1 MTEELSSSATF
12 YQYKL
17 IRKIQLPKRINNI
30 YWIIP
35 CIVAL
40 LVMALISWT
49 SIFYFLLAAP
59 IVLWIQ
65 YVISRSALL
74 ITGSHYHKRWA
85 FSRIIPWVGYMPI
98 QFINYPLFRKI
109 NSITM
114 WISLCVFAIIAF
126 WSPLSF
132 TIGTLFWHLW
142 FMLPRLYTIMSL
154 SGERKDGMIKFNPQ
168 DISYYKQ

>member
-1 MTEELSSSATF
+1 MTEELGSSATF

-17 IRKIQLPKRINNI
+17 IKKIPLSKKMNII

-35 CIVAL
+35 YIVAI
-40 LVMALISWT
+40 LVMILVSWT

-65 YVISRSALL
+65 YVLSRSALL
-74 ITGSHYHKRWA
+74 IVGSRYHKRWA
-85 FSRIIPWVGYMPI
+85 FSRKSPWLGYMPN
-98 QFINYPLFRKI
+98 QFISYPLFRKI

-114 WISLCVFAIIAF
+114 WIGLCLFAILAF

-132 TIGTLFWHLW
+132 TIGMLFWHLW
-142 FMLPRLYTIMSL
+142 FLLPRLYTIMSL
-154 SGERKDGMIKFNPQ
+154 SSQRKDGMIKFNPQ